1 MVDLTHFS
9 WVTGIPVSE
18 FTAHV
23 AQDAEYFINEEGRE
37 FIMVK
42 WAYLDTSVIDMTSN
56 VIDSSFSDEKY
67 NCHKNIILI
76 AEYLNKNYS
85 MSSAIF
91 HLACKKPKNKLKE
104 TLKDVLEKRTLF
116 LGINP
121 ESKEVEKFLK
131 AAEKLNSSL

>member
-9 WVTGIPVSE
+9 WVTKVPVSE

-23 AQDAEYFINEEGRE
+23 AQDAEYFIERGSE
-37 FIMVK
+37 FIMIK
-42 WAYLDTSVIDMTSN
+42 WAYLDTSVIDLTSN
-56 VIDSSFSDEKY
+56 VIDSSFYDEKD
-67 NCHKNIILI
+67 NCYKNIILI

-91 HLACKKPKNKLKE
+91 HLTCKRPKNKLKE
-104 TLKDVLEKRTLF
+104 VLKDVLEKRTLF

-131 AAEKLNSSL
+131 AVEKLNSTL